1 MFCYFDKYIYQF
13 EQIHFAIWTNTLVI
27 WRNTFGK
34 LDKNI
39 LQLVQIHFATNI
51 LWQTRVQHHAGD
63 QRLLP
68 HLCHPHHFP
77 HDLLPVQSANYLQ
90 VGFHHNAFILSAHG

>member
-1 MFCYFDKYIYQF
+1 MWWTSTTGGIIPSLIILIAVIVVFRSLKNNMGDNARYNFFISDRVISGNILVMLWKNMFYYFDKYIYQF

-39 LQLVQIHFATNI
+39 LQ
-51 LWQTRVQHHAGD
+51 
-63 QRLLP
+63 
-68 HLCHPHHFP
+68 
-77 HDLLPVQSANYLQ
+77 
-90 VGFHHNAFILSAHG
+90 